1 MSLWNPYAFTPTG
14 QPVAPVAPPAL
25 RVIDGEATAQQ
36 LTMAQQAFV
45 QFSERA
51 RLSVVPNPVEMGRLP
66 DGTPYKIIDVA
77 GVRTMMLW
85 PSNGEER
92 RSGVVIALSDLNG
105 AVLAGHH
112 TDGVPTRYLL
122 TPKAKANRDATGS
135 WLVRKLREPWEGG
148 KAVQSTPNGKK
159 YFTGIDGRSDFL
171 YPYATTGFG
180 SINERAYTIEDREA
194 LGIRQSGV
202 EVFLS
207 NDSEAPI
214 PFILQDEDG
223 KEYAA
228 QLVFQ
233 VAGGITSVSLYVGSM
248 EKTPGIP
255 VGDLVATVTFP
266 ASVAV
271 RLYAVSIRND
281 GREARAAARDGI
293 EICNLTL
300 QITKDSLDYTLSDR
314 SRDSFTEYA
323 HAPVV
328 SINTVETTPTGSI
341 TYRRTN
347 GNYVDPADGITKGGT
362 GKTTQRNGV
371 TKVFA
376 FGPKGQATDTRATED
391 IFITEGTNDY
401 EFREELVIGVG
412 GTGFELSDIYEK
424 ITVINNC
431 PELSDFLGDSAEAS
445 EAAVYREDTYS
456 LHAEWTPTEWVAG
469 VRNYSGNRV
478 THQLDYYGTVSNIFY
493 DRYQQFAIYL
503 DIVPPSSTV
512 IQSLSGTD
520 RFAWTSSTT
529 TKPGKV
535 VLKAKYKTSIV
546 LDHELVI
553 SSAQPGSFIAYA
565 ASDPLTAALVVNLM
579 RIKRMP
585 SGANQRLASWI
596 FMVDESGVKTI
607 HDVMPSLPPDVCAI
621 ENRLLYSL

>member
-77 GVRTMMLW
+77 GVRTMMIW

-105 AVLAGHH
+105 NVLEGHH

-122 TPKAKANRDATGS
+122 TPRAKANRDATGS

-159 YFTGIDGRSDFL
+159 YFTGIEGRSDFL

-194 LGIRQSGV
+194 LGIRQSGG

-233 VAGGITSVSLYVGSM
+233 VAGGITSVSLYVGPM

-271 RLYAVSIRND
+271 RRYAVSIRND
-281 GREARAAARDGI
+281 GREARAGARDGTQ
-293 EICNLTL
+293 ICNLTL
-300 QITKDSLDYTLSDR
+300 QITKNSLNYTLTDHAN
-314 SRDSFTEYA
+314 DSSTTYDYPPRVFTDVIT
-323 HAPVV
+323 P
-328 SINTVETTPTGSI
+328 TPTGNIRDRAS
-341 TYRRTN
+341 N
-347 GNYVDPADGITKGGT
+347 GNYVDPADGRTKGLT
-362 GKTTQRNGV
+362 GKYTQKNFIS
-371 TKVFA
+371 KVFA
-376 FGPKGQATDTRATED
+376 FGPKGQEVNTQAVEDT
-391 IFITEGTNDY
+391 FIQEGTYSFVSHY
-401 EFREELVIGVG
+401 ETVDGSGVFG
-412 GTGFELSDIYEK
+412 WEQEDQYEK
-424 ITVINNC
+424 ITTIDNC
-431 PELSDFLGDSAEAS
+431 PELSDFVLGANEGETTFERTTSIRVTVPLGG
-445 EAAVYREDTYS
+445 AAVVDGTRIARS
-456 LHAEWTPTEWVAG
+456 GAAG
-469 VRNYSGNRV
+469 
-478 THQLDYYGTVSNIFY
+478 TISNLFY

-503 DIVPPSSTV
+503 DITPARSTSTERMSGSSRVFYLEGSV
-512 IQSLSGTD
+512 IEPARVFL
-520 RFAWTSSTT
+520 
-529 TKPGKV
+529 KV
-535 VLKAKYKTSIV
+535 KHKTSI
-546 LDHELVI
+546 LLNQELVI
-553 SSAQPGSFIAYA
+553 TSAQPGTFIAYA

-585 SGANQRLASWI
+585 SGINQRLASWI
-596 FMVDESGVKTI
+596 FLVDESGVKTI